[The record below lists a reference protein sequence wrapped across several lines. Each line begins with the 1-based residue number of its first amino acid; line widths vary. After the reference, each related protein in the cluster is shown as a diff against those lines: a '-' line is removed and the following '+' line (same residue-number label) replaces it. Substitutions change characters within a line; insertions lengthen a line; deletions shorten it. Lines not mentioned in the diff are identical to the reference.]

1 MMGVGG
7 EINRSR
13 QHVRKLAALF
23 LFLFSCDLKE
33 PGFLHGKGCLCQE
46 AWQCL
51 PGQGAVLSD
60 KRRDE
65 DRELPTG
72 RMEVSHRA
80 AARAI

>member
-46 AWQCL
+46 AWYAFQARVQLCL
-51 PGQGAVLSD
+51 INAEMKSGIYQLAGW
-60 KRRDE
+60 R
-65 DRELPTG
+65 
-72 RMEVSHRA
+72 
-80 AARAI
+80 

>member
-1 MMGVGG
+1 MMGVDG

-46 AWQCL
+46 AWHVFQARVPLCL
-51 PGQGAVLSD
+51 INAGM
-60 KRRDE
+60 K
-65 DRELPTG
+65 TG
-72 RMEVSHRA
+72 VTDWQDGG
-80 AARAI
+80 